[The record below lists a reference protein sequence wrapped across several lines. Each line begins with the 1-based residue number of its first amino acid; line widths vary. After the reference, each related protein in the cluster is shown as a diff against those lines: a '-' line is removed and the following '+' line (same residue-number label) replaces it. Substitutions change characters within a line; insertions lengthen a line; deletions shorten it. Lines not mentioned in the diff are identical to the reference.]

1 MDNNYTGWND
11 SVSKNLI
18 KNTNEIINN
27 YNNYSNVFNTLLNET
42 ISIVN
47 DNDYS
52 YKSIKKELI
61 ELKAKY

>member
-27 YNNYSNVFNTLLNET
+27 YNSYSNVFNTLLNET
-42 ISIVN
+42 FSIVN
-47 DNDYS
+47 NNDYS
-52 YKSIKKELI
+52 YKSIKKELL